1 LKFLFIPI
9 EPLRDYGTKII
20 AIFLKNS
27 KQGLVLFSN
36 SEKGMVLWQKII
48 LEYFG
53 ETGKE
58 ILRSNL
64 E

>member
-1 LKFLFIPI
+1 LFIPI

-48 LEYFG
+48 SEYFG